1 MTTPEPI
8 AIIGTGFRFPGNS
21 DNPSDLWENLRQPH
35 DLLVPIPDERFSTAG
50 FYHQDASH
58 HGHTSV
64 RHSYLLSGRE
74 HLQFDAQFFGISPA
88 EANALDPQVRLLLET
103 VYEALERSGLSMDSL
118 RGSDTA
124 VYAGQMLSDY
134 EHIMSQ
140 DKDFLA
146 KYHATGTSRAM
157 TSNRISY
164 FFDWHGPSMTIDTA
178 CSSSLYAV
186 HYAIQQLRQGSSQVA
201 VATGTNLLLDPS
213 NYISENK
220 LNMLSPHGRSRMWD
234 IAADGYARGE
244 GVAAVVLKTLS
255 AAIADGDHIECIIR
269 ETGVNQ
275 DGKTKGITLPSA
287 KAQVDLIRD
296 TYTRAGLNLN
306 DPLNWPQFFE
316 AHGTGTPGGDPIE
329 AEAIHTAFFGSSNW
343 RNDEPMLVG
352 SFKTIMG
359 HTEGT
364 AGLAGLLRASLAIQN
379 STIPPNLLFNRL
391 NPRIEPFY
399 HNLKVPV
406 EAQSWPALSN
416 GIPRRASVNSFGF
429 GGANAHAIIESY
441 DVLPRRE
448 NVGDENA
455 LFSPFIFSAASSTSL
470 SPYLKEFCEYLK
482 AEGAK
487 VTLRDLAYTLHS
499 RRTRFRRS
507 ITFSAQS
514 ASQLLSKIETEVKST
529 STDDMGTQSNQV
541 EGGLEPRI
549 LAIFTGQGAQ
559 WARMGAELI
568 AHSPSASKT
577 MKSLE
582 DRLARLPSE
591 DRPSWSLTEEL
602 LRSPETSRINT
613 AAISQPLCTAIQI
626 FLVDILRAAQ
636 VQLTGIVGHSS
647 GEIAAAYAA
656 GLISAE
662 DAISIAYYRGLYAHM
677 AGGAEGEPGAMI
689 AAGTSAEDI
698 EDLLREPEFEGRAH
712 IAAINSLSSVTVSG
726 DAAAIEHIMVV
737 LKDEKKFVRLLK
749 VDKAYH
755 SHHMRPCSAP
765 YLSALDAIDI
775 QVPRW
780 SQTSWYSSVNK
791 NDMSAMQGSSAL
803 RGPYWE
809 SNMVHPVLFMQA
821 VENAV
826 AAMGDVDLAIEIGA
840 HPALKG
846 PAGQVMLDATGR
858 QVPYTGLLKRGLHDL
873 DALADGLGYVSQ
885 HLGKDAVNYASYESF
900 MSGAKAFRPK
910 LVTNLP
916 SYCWNHKHE
925 YWHESRL
932 TRAYRR
938 RQDPLH
944 ELLGHVLPNSTERE
958 MIWRNVV
965 SPKEIPWM
973 KGHRLQ
979 NQIVFPAAGYVA
991 AALEASLVLA
1001 NKSLIS
1007 AIELLNLDIHQ
1018 ALAFDNEDSSVETIC
1033 SLMNIRRQNDAEI
1046 VAEFAFS
1053 ADRGRANN
1061 TLDVLA
1067 TGSICIRLGEP
1078 SLTTL
1083 PPRGPKPSNLIA
1095 LSESDVYEGLAKIEY
1110 HYSDHF
1116 VALHGLERKLGVVTG
1131 MIRAFEGSQ
1140 LLLHPAPLDAA
1151 FQSALLALSAPNDGA
1166 LWSIHVPKRIRRIRV
1181 NPQVCM
1187 LAAARG
1193 DSFPFDA
1200 FAPDQSQGSS
1210 VFADVDIFSQESN
1223 HTMVQVEGVE
1233 CVPLSPFMEKDDKV
1247 LFYTNSWG
1255 PQAPDA
1261 ENVYYDG
1268 HSTAREYDLACRL
1281 ERVAYFYL
1289 RRLLASVP
1297 LVHPSRREGSYVP
1310 LFNYAT
1316 HITSEN
1322 RPRSW
1327 TAEWESDTIEKVTNL
1342 CKTDEHVIDFRLLD
1356 AIGRNLTDIATGTT
1370 LPIET
1375 GMTDDLLGRY
1385 YKEGL
1390 GMSQYSTYLVRLVQQ
1405 LIHLSPRLRC
1415 LEIGAGTGGVTKP
1428 ILQEIG
1434 RQISSYTFTDVSS
1447 GFFPSA
1453 KAALE
1458 NLTDSILFEVLDI
1471 SRDPTSQ
1478 GFEEES
1484 YDLVIAS
1491 MVLHATPS
1499 LSETLKNARRL
1510 LKPGGYLIVLEI
1522 RHDAPVRMGTVFG
1535 AFPGWWLGQSDG
1547 RQMSPA
1553 VHNSVWDS
1561 TLRESGFSGC
1571 DTMTPE
1577 KDGFVYPLTIFVSQ
1591 AVDASITYLRN
1602 PLASSPKAVGTEQ
1615 LISELLIVGGASPK
1629 LSGLIG
1635 HLESLL
1641 WPFCGQIQVCHNF
1654 SNTSTLAISTSTTV
1668 LSLVDLEELFFRNLM
1683 ESEWDGLRALLQNAG
1698 AVLWATQGRRSDNP
1712 HANLI
1717 VGLIRS
1723 VRLETPGLEF
1733 QSLDFEDLSRCSA
1746 EVLANALLRFEA
1758 ALVWKRGDLDDSQ
1771 RCPFTL
1777 IEPEIAIEASGQ
1789 AIVPRI
1795 ISDHAMN
1802 NRYNSAKRPIFMAR
1816 DVSDTRLNVEKAND
1830 GNFHLV
1836 SQSIID
1842 KAGPRRLF
1850 THSLLSPMKVCGCGP
1865 FYLSLGL
1872 SKSSTDHFIALSTTS
1887 VSEVDSDTLLTLP
1900 LKVVPGSEAS
1910 FLQLVQMQNLA
1921 HEVLDKMDDGE
1932 YLLVHEANPD
1942 LQRVIRQCAGD
1953 AGIRT
1958 IFTTTQAHYLN
1969 GYVHIHPNAPKRVM
1983 DKLQL
1988 ESTVS
1993 FLDLSTSRE
2002 SRLVAHQLRDMLPM
2016 SCRRESINGRSL
2028 GTTRVPSK
2036 ANTARISRRLCDAIQ
2051 NASREL
2057 VHAANF
2063 VPHPYTI
2070 IKPGDLSEYKTS
2082 QLTSGLI
2089 IDWTAEKEV
2098 LTKVEPID
2106 SRLTFSQSKTYWLA
2120 GLSGSLGISL
2130 CQWMINHGARH
2141 VVISSR
2147 RPKIEDSW
2155 LRQMAEM
2162 GATVKVMSCDMTNE
2176 VEVTETYD
2184 DICSTLPPIAGV
2196 VNGAMVLKDARLADT
2211 DLETLKTVLRPKM
2224 DASIYLNNLFQ
2235 KDTLDFFILFSSIS
2249 AILGTFGQS
2258 SYSAANMFMASLVK
2272 QRRLRGLA
2280 GSVIHIGPVFG
2291 VGYIAQQKFNPLSL
2305 KMPMA
2310 YLNMSERDFH
2320 QLFAEGIM
2328 AGRSDLNG
2336 PIEIITGVRQVRLD
2350 EDPQPRWASDP
2361 IMSHYL
2367 LNSKSEVTAQG
2378 NAKSKAP
2385 LKVRLLEAQ
2394 SQGQVNSLIKG
2405 ALLEKLSELF
2415 HLEQASS
2422 MDQTKLDATRLDDL
2436 GIDSLDAIE
2445 IRVWL
2450 MKNLQLNYPAFKIL
2464 GGISI
2469 GQLVAAAVEGVAPAL
2484 TPNVELPNQVVAPT
2498 VSVSNAMA
2506 SEILENS
2513 NIGSSSESSSN
2524 YDGDS
2529 LTTSDPSEFV
2539 IHDGLPETS
2548 MSKSENLYPSFSL
2561 SKAQSTF
2568 WISSA
2573 VFGRES
2579 DLNFAG
2585 VCRVTGPIDVDSL
2598 GMAVKAVGQRHES
2611 LRTRFRVHDGQV
2623 RQEVMKTSTLSLEHR
2638 LGETK
2643 GEISR
2648 TVEELQKHVFNLKEG
2663 ETLRAVLISLSPTQH
2678 FLVLGTSH
2686 VCMDGMSF
2694 EVIIL
2699 DVFRYYGKS
2708 PPLQRTL
2715 QYQEFVRGQ
2724 ERAFASG
2731 KYEIDFR
2738 YWKSQFPDFPPPLP
2752 ILRVSRAKSRQSLEF
2767 FDDVKVSTKVGMVT
2781 KDQIQTICR
2790 TYRTTPFHFYLACF
2804 RVLLARYADDAED
2817 LAIGI
2822 VDANRFS
2829 NDMMGSV
2836 GVFLNA
2842 IALRFRTQLSS
2853 KFSQVL
2859 QDTRKVAYSGLKHAG
2874 LPFQSLMDRLEPPRS
2889 STYTPIFQ
2897 TFLNYRSG
2905 QGRKEN
2911 LAGCELELESV
2922 EVTKTGFDINIDI
2935 IDDASSD
2942 CRITMITR
2950 RGLYD
2955 EPEAEILL
2963 ESYGNLVR
2971 AFATDVTA
2979 CLDKPDLHDHKRVA
2993 EAMTFSQGPFM
3004 PSTWPETVIHQIDNV
3019 AQVCP
3024 DAVAVREYNGAA
3036 VTYSELLGLSNGIA
3050 SELLASGVKPTS
3062 RVAILQHSTRYWI
3075 ASILATLRVGAIYL
3089 PLDLSVPWPRLA
3101 ALVKDC
3107 QPEVVLIDENT
3118 KDDWVR
3124 LQKSDMVAV
3133 NVSLAVPT
3141 DATTIRAAAAG
3152 HAMLLYTSGS
3162 SGAPKGILLR
3172 HEGIRNQIEGTGK
3185 VYGLGVETILQQ
3197 TACTFD
3203 LSYWQ
3208 IFTALCY
3215 GGSICLVPKDIRND
3229 ADAISELMCRHAVS
3243 LTLATPTEYS
3253 SWLKYGDMP
3262 DLRASSWKKALAGGE
3277 IVTDSLLKQFRD
3289 LGKENLSFFNVYGPT
3304 EATVLATGME
3314 LSYNG
3319 DDKENSYEIGV
3330 PAGRVLPNYSI
3341 YVVDENCRPVAPGV
3355 QGEVYIGGPSV
3366 ADGYINNPELTATRF
3381 VPDVFAVTRLR
3392 NAGWSSMHRTGDLGR
3407 WDEDGSLL
3415 IEGRISGD
3423 TQIKLRGIRIDL
3435 QDIENNLL
3443 RVSAGYL
3450 SEVVVSVC
3458 RNSASV
3464 PETLVAHA
3472 VINPSQV
3479 TDAQKQ
3485 QERLN
3490 SILLSLPLPRYMC
3503 PTVIIPLRQMPR
3515 TTSSK
3520 LDRREI
3526 GKMPLPEVDLGGET
3540 EKIKLLS
3547 STEARLEELWTEIIC
3562 DENTAK
3568 NLRISRDTDFFH
3580 VGGTSLLILELRAK
3594 LPSIFGVT
3602 FPVARLLENST
3613 LGTMARLVEDNQA
3626 PEEEIDWDE
3635 ETSLP
3640 DAILQ
3645 HRRSSASVVPPGP
3658 RRSNIILTGATGYL
3672 GRAILDALIQDDQVE
3687 AIHCIG
3693 VRDAQRR
3700 TDIPRV
3706 AKVHVYDG
3714 ELRAVRLGLSVED
3727 SQRIFSL
3734 ADLIIHNGAEV
3745 SHLRSYRSLKAA
3757 NLTSTKQ
3764 LIEMS
3769 LPRRV
3774 PLLFVSTAQ
3783 VGVYYTAAAPSGET
3797 EAVFP
3802 EVSLA
3807 GCPPPVVSP
3816 AGYPAAKWAS
3826 ERFLERL
3833 VDEFKSE
3840 GGEGW
3845 PIIIHRPPLIAR
3857 DGNIG
3862 RDVVHNLRRFS
3873 AEMGAVPRAPH
3884 FHGFLQTVTLRDVVD
3899 GLMGDIVQGS
3909 NDNGARYV
3917 HYSGRETLSLDHPKT
3932 ALGAEDVIELPFM
3945 EWANRAGEMGL
3956 DPEVKAWVE
3965 SALGQPETVFPRLVK
3980 GTGASMA

>member
-8 AIIGTGFRFPGNS
+8 AIVGTGFRFPGNS
-21 DNPSDLWENLRQPH
+21 DTPSDLWRNLREPQ
-35 DLLVPIPDERFSTAG
+35 DLLVPIPDERFSNAG
-50 FYHQDASH
+50 FYHEDASH

-64 RHSYLLSGRE
+64 RHSYLLSGRT
-74 HLQFDAQFFGISPA
+74 HRQFDAQFFGISPA

-186 HYAIQQLRQGSSQVA
+186 HYAVQQLRQGSSRVA

-234 IAADGYARGE
+234 IDADGYARGE

-255 AAIADGDHIECIIR
+255 AATADGDHIECIIR

-296 TYTRAGLNLN
+296 TYLRAGLDLK

-329 AEAIHTAFFGSSNW
+329 AEAIHTAFLGSSNW

-406 EAQSWPALSN
+406 GAQSWPTLSN

-441 DVLPRRE
+441 DAVPTPE
-448 NVGDENA
+448 NVDDENA

-470 SPYLKEFCEYLK
+470 TSYLKEFCNYLK

-487 VTLRDLAYTLHS
+487 ANLRDLAYTLHS
-499 RRTRFRRS
+499 RRTMFRRS
-507 ITFSAQS
+507 ITFSARS
-514 ASQLLSKIETEVKST
+514 SRQLLSKIETEVKST
-529 STDDMGTQSNQV
+529 AEDNMGTQASQV

-549 LAIFTGQGAQ
+549 LAVFTGQGAQ

-568 AHSPSASKT
+568 AHSPSSSAT

-582 DRLARLPSE
+582 DRLARLPPT

-613 AAISQPLCTAIQI
+613 AALSQPLCTALQI
-626 FLVDILRAAQ
+626 LLVDILRAAHI
-636 VQLTGIVGHSS
+636 QLTGIVGHSS

-656 GLISAE
+656 GLLSAE
-662 DAISIAYYRGLYAHM
+662 DAICVAYYRGLYAHL
-677 AGGAEGEPGAMI
+677 AGGAEGQPGAMI

-712 IAAINSLSSVTVSG
+712 IAAINSSSSVTVSG

-755 SHHMRPCSAP
+755 SHHMGPCSAP

-780 SQTSWYSSVNK
+780 SQTSWYSSVNR
-791 NDMSAMQGSSAL
+791 NDMGAMQGSSAL

-809 SNMVHPVLFMQA
+809 SNMVNPVLFMQA
-821 VENAV
+821 IENAV
-826 AAMGDVDLAIEIGA
+826 VAMGDVDLAIEIGA

-858 QVPYTGLLKRGLHDL
+858 QVPYTGLLKRGVHDL
-873 DALADGLGYVSQ
+873 DALADGLGYISQ

-900 MSGAKAFRPK
+900 MSGTKVFSPK
-910 LVTNLP
+910 LVIDLP

-932 TRAYRR
+932 TRAYRGR
-938 RQDPLH
+938 RDPLH
-944 ELLGHVLPNSTERE
+944 ELLGHALPTSTERE
-958 MIWRNVV
+958 MTWRNVL

-991 AALEASLVLA
+991 AALEASLRLTD
-1001 NKSLIS
+1001 KSLIS

-1018 ALAFDNEDSSVETIC
+1018 ALAFDNEDSSIETIC
-1033 SLMNIRRQNDAEI
+1033 SLMNIRRQKDAEI
-1046 VAEFAFS
+1046 AAEFAFS
-1053 ADRGRANN
+1053 ADRSRTNN

-1067 TGSICIRLGEP
+1067 TGSICIQLGEP
-1078 SLTTL
+1078 SLSTL

-1116 VALHGLERKLGVVTG
+1116 VALHGLERKLGAVTG

-1166 LWSIHVPKRIRRIRV
+1166 LWSIHVPKRIRRIRL
-1181 NPQVCM
+1181 NPKLCM
-1187 LAAARG
+1187 LAAAKG

-1200 FAPDQSQGSS
+1200 FAPDQSQGLS
-1210 VFADVDIFSQESN
+1210 VFADVDIYSQESN

-1255 PQAPDA
+1255 PQTPDA
-1261 ENVYYDG
+1261 EKVYYDG
-1268 HSTAREYDLACRL
+1268 HSTPQEYDLACRL

-1289 RRLLASVP
+1289 RSLLIGVP
-1297 LVHPSRREGSYVP
+1297 LSHPSRREGAYVP
-1310 LFNYAT
+1310 LYNYAAR
-1316 HITSEN
+1316 ITSDN

-1327 TAEWESDTIEKVTNL
+1327 TVEWESDTMEGVTDL
-1342 CKTDEHVIDFRLLD
+1342 CKADEHVVDFRLLD
-1356 AIGRNLTDIATGTT
+1356 AIGQNLIDIAMGTT

-1385 YKEGL
+1385 YREGL
-1390 GMSQYSTYLVRLVQQ
+1390 GMGQYSTYIVRLVQQ
-1405 LIHLSPRLRC
+1405 LVHLSPRLRC

-1434 RQISSYTFTDVSS
+1434 RKISSYTFTDVSS

-1453 KAALE
+1453 KTVLE
-1458 NLTDSILFEVLDI
+1458 GLTDSLVFEVLDI
-1471 SRDPTSQ
+1471 SKDPTGQ

-1484 YDLVIAS
+1484 YDVVIAS

-1499 LSETLKNARRL
+1499 LSETLRNARRL

-1535 AFPGWWLGQSDG
+1535 AFPGWWLGQNDG

-1553 VHNSVWDS
+1553 VDNSVWDS

-1591 AVDASITYLRN
+1591 AVDASIMYLRD
-1602 PLASSPKAVGTEQ
+1602 PLASSPKAIGMEQ
-1615 LISELLIVGGASPK
+1615 LISELLIIGGASSET
-1629 LSGLIG
+1629 SGLVG
-1635 HLESLL
+1635 DFASLIR
-1641 WPFCGQIQVCHNF
+1641 PFCGQIQTCHSF
-1654 SNTSTLAISTSTTV
+1654 SDTSTLAISTATTV
-1668 LSLVDLEELFFRNLM
+1668 LSLVDLEALFFQDLI
-1683 ESEWDGLRALLQNAG
+1683 ETEWDGLRTLLQNAG
-1698 AVLWATQGRRSDNP
+1698 AVLWATQGRRSENP

-1723 VRLETPGLEF
+1723 VRLEAPGLEF
-1733 QSLDFEDLSRCSA
+1733 QSLDFEDLARCSA
-1746 EVLANALLRFEA
+1746 EVLANALLRFKA
-1758 ALVWKRGDLDDSQ
+1758 ALGWKREDLDDGQ
-1771 RCPFTL
+1771 RGPFAL
-1777 IEPEIAIEASGQ
+1777 IEPEIAIETSGQ
-1789 AIVPRI
+1789 AVVPRI
-1795 ISDHAMN
+1795 ISDYGMN
-1802 NRYNSAKRPIFMAR
+1802 NRYNSAKRPIFIAS
-1816 DVSDTRLNVEKAND
+1816 DVSDNLLSVEKAD
-1830 GNFHLV
+1830 DESLHLV
-1836 SQSIID
+1836 SQSITDTI
-1842 KAGPRRLF
+1842 GPRNLF
-1850 THSLLSPMKVCGCGP
+1850 THSLLSPMKVCGYGP
-1865 FYLSLGL
+1865 FYLGL
-1872 SKSSTDHFIALSTTS
+1872 ALSEGPSAHFVALSTTNTS
-1887 VSEVDSDTLLTLP
+1887 AIDVGTFLTLP
-1900 LKVVPGSEAS
+1900 VRIAPGSEAP
-1910 FLQLVQMQNLA
+1910 FLQLVQMQNLV
-1921 HEVLDKMDDGE
+1921 HEVLDKMNGGDH
-1932 YLLVHEANPD
+1932 LLVHEAAPD
-1942 LQRVIRQCAGD
+1942 LKRIIAQCAHD
-1953 AGIRT
+1953 AGIKT
-1958 IFTTTQAHYLN
+1958 VFTTTQTHHAE
-1969 GYVHIHPNAPKRVM
+1969 GYFHIHPNAPKRVIE
-1983 DKLQL
+1983 KLQL
-1988 ESTVS
+1988 DSAAS

-2002 SRLVAHQLRDMLPM
+2002 SRLVADQLRDMLPT
-2016 SCRRESINGRSL
+2016 SCWCESVNAGSP
-2028 GTTRVPSK
+2028 G
-2036 ANTARISRRLCDAIQ
+2036 TARILSKASVAKIHKRLCHSIQ
-2051 NASREL
+2051 NASRAL
-2057 VHAANF
+2057 VDATDL
-2063 VPHPYTI
+2063 VPQSYTI
-2070 IKPGDLSEYKTS
+2070 IKPGDISGYKS
-2082 QLTSGLI
+2082 DQLTPGLI
-2089 IDWTAEKEV
+2089 MDWTAGKKV
-2098 LTKVEPID
+2098 LTKIEPID
-2106 SRLTFSQSKTYWLA
+2106 SRFTFSGSKTYWLA

-2141 VVISSR
+2141 VVVSSR
-2147 RPKIEDSW
+2147 RPKVEDSW

-2162 GATVKVMSCDMTNE
+2162 GATVKVISCDMTNE
-2176 VEVTETYD
+2176 AEVMATHNL
-2184 DICSTLPPIAGV
+2184 ICSTLPPIAGV

-2211 DLETLKTVLRPKM
+2211 DLDTLKTVLRPKM
-2224 DASIYLNNLFQ
+2224 DASIYLNKLFQ
-2235 KDTLDFFILFSSIS
+2235 ENTLDFFMVFSSIS

-2272 QRRLRGLA
+2272 QRRQRGLA

-2320 QLFAEGIM
+2320 QLFAEGIV
-2328 AGRSDLNG
+2328 AGRANSCG
-2336 PIEIITGVRQVRLD
+2336 PVEIITGVRQVRLD

-2367 LNSKSEVTAQG
+2367 LNGKSEVLVQG
-2378 NAKSKAP
+2378 NSKPKAP

-2394 SQGQVNSLIKG
+2394 NQNQVSSIIKG
-2405 ALLEKLSELF
+2405 ALLEKLGELF
-2415 HLEQASS
+2415 HLEHASS

-2484 TPNVELPNQVVAPT
+2484 IPNVESPNQIAVPSI
-2498 VSVSNAMA
+2498 SVSNPTA
-2506 SEILENS
+2506 SEVPDNS
-2513 NIGSSSESSSN
+2513 NMGSSSESSSD
-2524 YDGDS
+2524 YDADS

-2539 IHDGLPETS
+2539 IHDGLTETA
-2548 MSKSENLYPSFSL
+2548 MCKSENSNASFNL

-2573 VFGRES
+2573 VFGRPS

-2585 VCRVTGPIDVDSL
+2585 VCRVTGPVDVDIL

-2611 LRTRFRVHDGQV
+2611 LRTRFRVYDGRV
-2623 RQEVMKTSTLSLEHR
+2623 RQEVMKTSSLALEQR
-2638 LGETK
+2638 SGEAK
-2643 GEISR
+2643 KEVSR
-2648 TVEELQKHVFNLKEG
+2648 TVEELQKHVFNLEEG
-2663 ETLRAVLISLSPTQH
+2663 ETLRVVLVSLSPTQH

-2686 VCMDGMSF
+2686 VYMDGMSF

-2699 DVFRYYGKS
+2699 DIFRYYGKS
-2708 PPLQRTL
+2708 PPLQKTL
-2715 QYQEFVRGQ
+2715 QYREFVRAQ
-2724 ERAFASG
+2724 EHAFASG
-2731 KYEIDFR
+2731 KYEVDFR

-2767 FDDVKVSTKVGMVT
+2767 FDDLKVSTKIGMAT

-2817 LAIGI
+2817 LAIGT
-2822 VDANRFS
+2822 VDANRSS

-2859 QDTRKVAYSGLKHAG
+2859 QDTRKVTYSGLKHAG

-2905 QGRKEN
+2905 QGRKEK

-2955 EPEAEILL
+2955 EAEAEILL
-2963 ESYGNLVR
+2963 ESYENLVR

-2979 CLDKPDLHDHKRVA
+2979 RLDEPGLHDHKRVA
-2993 EAMTFSQGPFM
+2993 KAMTFSQGPFVP
-3004 PSTWPETVIHQIDNV
+3004 PSWPETVIHQIENV
-3019 AQVCP
+3019 AQTTP
-3024 DAVAVREYNGAA
+3024 DAVAVREYDGAT

-3050 SELLASGVKPTS
+3050 SQLLASGAKPSS
-3062 RVAILQHSTRYWI
+3062 RIALLQHPTRYWI
-3075 ASILATLRVGAIYL
+3075 ASILATLR
-3089 PLDLSVPWPRLA
+3089 
-3101 ALVKDC
+3101 DC
-3107 QPEVVLIDENT
+3107 EPEVVLTDERT
-3118 KDDWVR
+3118 KDDWIR
-3124 LQKSDMVAV
+3124 LQKPDMAPI
-3133 NVSLAVPT
+3133 NVSHTVPT
-3141 DATTIRAAAAG
+3141 DTTAIQATAAG

-3162 SGAPKGILLR
+3162 SGTPKGILLK
-3172 HEGIRNQIEGTGK
+3172 HDGIRNQIEGTGK
-3185 VYGLGVETILQQ
+3185 VYGLGAGTILQQ

-3215 GGSICLVPKDIRND
+3215 GGSLCLVPKDLRND
-3229 ADAISELMCRHAVS
+3229 ASAISELICRHAVS

-3253 SWLKYGDMP
+3253 SWLKYGGAS

-3277 IVTDSLLKQFRD
+3277 IVTNALLKQFRD
-3289 LGKENLSFFNVYGPT
+3289 LDKEDLSFFNVYGPT

-3314 LSYNG
+3314 ISYNG
-3319 DDKENSYEIGV
+3319 NDNDKLYESGV

-3341 YVVDENCRPVAPGV
+3341 YVVDDECRPVAPGV
-3355 QGEVYIGGPSV
+3355 QGEV
-3366 ADGYINNPELTATRF
+3366 
-3381 VPDVFAVTRLR
+3381 
-3392 NAGWSSMHRTGDLGR
+3392 
-3407 WDEDGSLL
+3407 
-3415 IEGRISGD
+3415 
-3423 TQIKLRGIRIDL
+3423 
-3435 QDIENNLL
+3435 
-3443 RVSAGYL
+3443 
-3450 SEVVVSVC
+3450 
-3458 RNSASV
+3458 
-3464 PETLVAHA
+3464 
-3472 VINPSQV
+3472 
-3479 TDAQKQ
+3479 
-3485 QERLN
+3485 
-3490 SILLSLPLPRYMC
+3490 
-3503 PTVIIPLRQMPR
+3503 
-3515 TTSSK
+3515 
-3520 LDRREI
+3520 
-3526 GKMPLPEVDLGGET
+3526 
-3540 EKIKLLS
+3540 
-3547 STEARLEELWTEIIC
+3547 
-3562 DENTAK
+3562 
-3568 NLRISRDTDFFH
+3568 
-3580 VGGTSLLILELRAK
+3580 
-3594 LPSIFGVT
+3594 
-3602 FPVARLLENST
+3602 
-3613 LGTMARLVEDNQA
+3613 
-3626 PEEEIDWDE
+3626 
-3635 ETSLP
+3635 
-3640 DAILQ
+3640 
-3645 HRRSSASVVPPGP
+3645 
-3658 RRSNIILTGATGYL
+3658 
-3672 GRAILDALIQDDQVE
+3672 
-3687 AIHCIG
+3687 
-3693 VRDAQRR
+3693 
-3700 TDIPRV
+3700 
-3706 AKVHVYDG
+3706 
-3714 ELRAVRLGLSVED
+3714 
-3727 SQRIFSL
+3727 
-3734 ADLIIHNGAEV
+3734 
-3745 SHLRSYRSLKAA
+3745 
-3757 NLTSTKQ
+3757 
-3764 LIEMS
+3764 
-3769 LPRRV
+3769 
-3774 PLLFVSTAQ
+3774 
-3783 VGVYYTAAAPSGET
+3783 
-3797 EAVFP
+3797 
-3802 EVSLA
+3802 
-3807 GCPPPVVSP
+3807 
-3816 AGYPAAKWAS
+3816 
-3826 ERFLERL
+3826 
-3833 VDEFKSE
+3833 
-3840 GGEGW
+3840 
-3845 PIIIHRPPLIAR
+3845 
-3857 DGNIG
+3857 
-3862 RDVVHNLRRFS
+3862 
-3873 AEMGAVPRAPH
+3873 
-3884 FHGFLQTVTLRDVVD
+3884 
-3899 GLMGDIVQGS
+3899 
-3909 NDNGARYV
+3909 
-3917 HYSGRETLSLDHPKT
+3917 
-3932 ALGAEDVIELPFM
+3932 
-3945 EWANRAGEMGL
+3945 
-3956 DPEVKAWVE
+3956 
-3965 SALGQPETVFPRLVK
+3965 
-3980 GTGASMA
+3980 